1 MLFVR
6 EDISSK
12 LLSTENAPTEG
23 FYIKLNLRKK
33 WLLWGSCNPHRN
45 TITNHFDPLTR
56 RVALFSSTYEN
67 YIVIGDFSL
76 EVEDAIMS
84 NFSKMFDQTTIMV
97 TIFWNF
103 TMF

>member
-33 WLLWGSCNPHRN
+33 WLL
-45 TITNHFDPLTR
+45 
-56 RVALFSSTYEN
+56 
-67 YIVIGDFSL
+67 
-76 EVEDAIMS
+76 
-84 NFSKMFDQTTIMV
+84 
-97 TIFWNF
+97 
-103 TMF
+103 